1 MKINNNSK
9 ILIAIIATLLVTI
22 AIIVFTPIKRF
33 IFLCDKKSKN
43 EIIKLENQIDSLNK
57 QLYYNQVFNKNL
69 HKLFSDEDTTN
80 NSELEINEND
90 NSQEIFDNIFSENE
104 LIEDIQLNQTI
115 TEIPERKTSY
125 ADSIFRKKFETTT
138 NYKHYVNSNKDNII
152 KNTYFYPPI
161 SGVITSNYNLG
172 QQHIGTDVTP
182 VGSYTVKAASDGTV
196 IFADWTTDTGH
207 VIIISHSN
215 NIITAYKHNAVLL
228 KKQGDFVN
236 AGEAIAICGN
246 SGELTTGVHLH
257 FELWIDSHPVDPTEF
272 IKFE

>member
-1 MKINNNSK
+1 MKITNNSK
-9 ILIAIIATLLVTI
+9 ILIAIVATLLLS
-22 AIIVFTPIKRF
+22 IILIIFTPIKKYVY
-33 IFLCDKKSKN
+33 LCDKKTKN
-43 EIIKLENQIDSLNK
+43 YIINLEDQIDSLNK
-57 QLYYNQVFNKNL
+57 QLYYNQVFNQNL
-69 HKLFSDEDTTN
+69 HKLFSDEDTTHSN
-80 NSELEINEND
+80 EEISYYKS
-90 NSQEIFDNIFSENE
+90 SQEAFDNIFEENE
-104 LIEDIQLNQTI
+104 FIEDIQYNQNTS
-115 TEIPERKTSY
+115 EILPDRKNSY

-138 NYKHYVNSNKDNII
+138 NYKYYMNSNKDNII

-161 SGVITSNYNLG
+161 SGIITSNYNLG
-172 QQHIGTDVTP
+172 QQHIGTDITP

-196 IFADWTTDTGH
+196 IFSDWTTDTGH

-215 NIITAYKHNAVLL
+215 NIITAYKHNAILL

-272 IKFE
+272 IKF